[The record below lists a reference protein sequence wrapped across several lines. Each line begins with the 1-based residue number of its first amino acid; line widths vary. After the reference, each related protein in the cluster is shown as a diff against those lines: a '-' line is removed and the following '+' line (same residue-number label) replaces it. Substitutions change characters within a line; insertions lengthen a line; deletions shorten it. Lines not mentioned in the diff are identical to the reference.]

1 MSEARA
7 RGRRAFLRSMVAAGG
22 AAAVAVAS
30 ESSVAQ
36 PVPTEKI
43 SKPEGPARAR
53 GYHVTPHIE
62 TYYRLAD
69 F

>member
-1 MSEARA
+1 MNEARA
-7 RGRRAFLRSMVAAGG
+7 KGRRAFLRSMVAAGG
-22 AAAVAVAS
+22 AAAVAAAS

-36 PVPTEKI
+36 PAPADSNPEPTA
-43 SKPEGPARAR
+43 PAKAR